1 MLGVS
6 VEISMTL
13 RFKNLSFSSG
23 MDGDL
28 EYQKKSIIAISHL
41 PQDGSVHSLLRHQ
54 FFEPKNSFFFP
65 GYFHCPNKS

>member
-28 EYQKKSIIAISHL
+28 EYQKKI
-41 PQDGSVHSLLRHQ
+41 D
-54 FFEPKNSFFFP
+54 
-65 GYFHCPNKS
+65 HCY